1 VEPIVAQSSVHIEA
15 SVDQRLPSVQSDR
28 QKVKQIVLNLLTNA
42 VKFTPS
48 GTITLSARYDPRVR
62 EVAVTVADTGIGIA
76 AEDHER
82 IFEDFQQADSSP
94 TRTHGGAGLGLSICR
109 RLATMLGGKI
119 QLESAPGIG
128 STFTVVLPR
137 RKKGRR

>member
-1 VEPIVAQSSVHIEA
+1 M
-15 SVDQRLPSVQSDR
+15 
-28 QKVKQIVLNLLTNA
+28 
-42 VKFTPS
+42 
-48 GTITLSARYDPRVR
+48 
-62 EVAVTVADTGIGIA
+62 TVADTGIGIA

-82 IFEDFQQADSSP
+82 IFEDFQQADSSR

-119 QLESAPGIG
+119 QLESAPGTG

-137 RKKGRR
+137 RKGRR